1 MRMKRKKLIILAVL
15 LLALGAWTFRPY
27 PTIDE
32 TKVHPSLRGLDDSA
46 ECGWTSFGDGG
57 SVAISIRR
65 PGGGE
70 IELCLSNSLGQ
81 SVFDRGDLYIG
92 SSYYSDPGSTKIAG
106 YDHSKYVV
114 AKLLAKSIPKHPSVR
129 AKIALLTMR
138 ASDWISS
145 FLHGA
150 GSPLW

>member
-1 MRMKRKKLIILAVL
+1 MKRKKFIILAVL
-15 LLALGAWTFRPY
+15 LLVLVAWLFRPY

-32 TKVHPSLRGLDDSA
+32 TKVHPSLRGLGDSA

-65 PGGGE
+65 PEGGE

-81 SVFDRGDLYIG
+81 SVFERGDLYIG
-92 SSYYSDPGSTKIAG
+92 SSYYSDPGSTKITG
-106 YDHSKYVV
+106 YHHSKFVV
-114 AKLLAKSIPKHPSVR
+114 AKLLAKGIPDQPSVR

-138 ASDWISS
+138 TSDWISS

>member
-1 MRMKRKKLIILAVL
+1 MRMKRKKLVAVIVL
-15 LLALGAWTFRPY
+15 VLALVAWTFRPY
-27 PTIDE
+27 PTIDA

-46 ECGWTSFGDGG
+46 ECGWSSFGDGG
-57 SVAISIRR
+57 SVAIIIRR
-65 PGGGE
+65 PGGAE
-70 IELCLSNSLGQ
+70 TELCLSNSLGQ
-81 SVFDRGDLYIG
+81 SIFERGDLYIG
-92 SSYYSDPGSTKIAG
+92 SSYFSDPGSTKIVG

-114 AKLLAKSIPKHPSVR
+114 AKLLAKGIPQHPSVR

-145 FLHGA
+145 FIHGA